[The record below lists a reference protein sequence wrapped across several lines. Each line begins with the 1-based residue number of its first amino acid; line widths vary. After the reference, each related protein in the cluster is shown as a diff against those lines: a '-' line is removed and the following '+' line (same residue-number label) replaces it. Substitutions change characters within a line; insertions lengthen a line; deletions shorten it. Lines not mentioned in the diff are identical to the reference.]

1 MKLIEFL
8 EQIKQKKQLPTK
20 QVTCFIGNDYPYLF
34 FTKLFSFLD
43 KKQSR
48 LAQCLPSRWLPS
60 EYKVLNFEST
70 DKKELQSSLSQTFLG
85 NTSFYWLSNATV
97 KSTDKKGTKLLQF
110 LTKYNGPHTIAFY
123 LDKTK
128 GSKFLKNLN
137 VNVSNVNVIEIDN
150 DLDLTSIKKI
160 FNFFEFKITYNKQK
174 LFNKI
179 FADTLSNF
187 NLDQV
192 CTLMQYFDLIGSKNT
207 DEFVSYLSEIVN
219 KTSPSLNLLGKYFF
233 ENKPQQFFNVWSK
246 IEKNYPDIFWISF
259 WSEKIYRAYFVVKFL
274 KDKQEFKA
282 KSLSF
287 GLPYMFLKRDW
298 KSFSLN
304 ILSNYHNFLYT
315 NDFKIKTG
323 SKFCFLDLFYLN
335 HFNQSN

>member
-1 MKLIEFL
+1 MKLTEFL
-8 EQIKQKKQLPTK
+8 EQTKQKKSFQTK

-43 KKQSR
+43 KKQ
-48 LAQCLPSRWLPS
+48 WLQS
-60 EYKVLNFEST
+60 GYKVLNFEST
-70 DKKELQSSLSQTFLG
+70 EKKELQSSLSQTFLG

-110 LTKYNGPHTIAFY
+110 ITKYNGPHLVAFY

-128 GSKFLKNLN
+128 GSKFLKNSN
-137 VNVSNVNVIEIDN
+137 INISNGDISNVDIIEIDD
-150 DLDLTSIKKI
+150 DLNLTSIKKI
-160 FNFFEFKITYNKQK
+160 FNFFEFKITNNKLE

-179 FADTLSNF
+179 FSDKSSHF

-192 CTLMQYFDLIGSKNT
+192 CILMQYFDLIGSKNT
-207 DEFVSYLSEIVN
+207 DEFVSYLSGIIN
-219 KTSPSLNLLGKYFF
+219 QTSPSLNLLGKYFF
-233 ENKPQQFFNVWSK
+233 ENKPKQFFDVWSK
-246 IEKNYPDIFWISF
+246 TEKDYPDIFWISF
-259 WSEKIYRAYFVVKFL
+259 WAEKIYRAYFVVKFL
-274 KDKQEFKA
+274 KDKQESKA
-282 KSLSF
+282 RSLSF

-304 ILSNYHNFLYT
+304 MLSNYHDFLYT

-335 HFNQSN
+335 HFNQSK

>member
-1 MKLIEFL
+1 MKLTEFL
-8 EQIKQKKQLPTK
+8 EQTKQKKSFQTK

-43 KKQSR
+43 KKQ
-48 LAQCLPSRWLPS
+48 WLQS
-60 EYKVLNFEST
+60 GYKVLNFEST
-70 DKKELQSSLSQTFLG
+70 EKKELQSSLSQTFLG

-110 LTKYNGPHTIAFY
+110 ITKYNGPHLVAFY

-128 GSKFLKNLN
+128 GSKFLKNSN
-137 VNVSNVNVIEIDN
+137 INISNGDISNVDIIEIDD
-150 DLDLTSIKKI
+150 DLNLTSIKKI
-160 FNFFEFKITYNKQK
+160 FNFFEFKITNNKLE

-179 FADTLSNF
+179 FSDKSSHF

-192 CTLMQYFDLIGSKNT
+192 CILMQYFDLIGSKNT
-207 DEFVSYLSEIVN
+207 DEFVFYLSGIIN
-219 KTSPSLNLLGKYFF
+219 QTSPSLNLLGKYFF
-233 ENKPQQFFNVWSK
+233 ENKPKQFFDVWSK
-246 IEKNYPDIFWISF
+246 TEKDYPDIFWISF
-259 WSEKIYRAYFVVKFL
+259 WAEKIYRAYFVVKFL
-274 KDKQEFKA
+274 KDKQESKA
-282 KSLSF
+282 RSLSF

-304 ILSNYHNFLYT
+304 MLSNYHDFLYT

-335 HFNQSN
+335 HFNQSK